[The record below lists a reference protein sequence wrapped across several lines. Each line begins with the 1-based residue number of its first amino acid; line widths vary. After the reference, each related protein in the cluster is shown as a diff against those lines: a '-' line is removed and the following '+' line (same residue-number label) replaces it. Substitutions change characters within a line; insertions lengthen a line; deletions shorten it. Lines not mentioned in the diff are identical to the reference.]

1 MKNLASL
8 SEWGKKVQEWFIG
21 AGLLII
27 ALILFMNVILRYI
40 FGSSIE
46 WAEEFTRYG
55 IVWITFIGASVCIYK
70 GAHLGIDSLLS
81 MLSEKGARYMSSIVL
96 VICVIFSIIFV
107 VLSLTIT
114 LKVAETGQVSSTIGV
129 PIYIIYGVMPF
140 SGILMTINYG
150 AQFWNILRKKEKLL

>member
-1 MKNLASL
+1 MNNLASL
-8 SEWGKKVQEWFIG
+8 SEWGKKFQEWFIG
-21 AGLLII
+21 AGILII
-27 ALILFMNVILRYI
+27 AFILFMNVILRYL

-81 MLSEKGARYMSSIVL
+81 MLSEKGSRFISTLVL
-96 VICVIFSIIFV
+96 LICTIFSIIFV

-129 PIYIIYGVMPF
+129 PIYMIYGVMPF
-140 SGILMTINYG
+140 SGMLMTINYG
-150 AQFWNILRKKEKLL
+150 AQLWDMLRNKEQLI

>member
-1 MKNLASL
+1 MTSML
-8 SEWGKKVQEWFIG
+8 EWGKKIQEWFIG

-27 ALILFMNVILRYI
+27 ALILFINVILRYL

-81 MLSEKGARYMSSIVL
+81 MLSEKGARYTSSIV
-96 VICVIFSIIFV
+96 VFICVIFSIIFV
-107 VLSLTIT
+107 ALSLTIT

-129 PIYIIYGVMPF
+129 PIYMIYGVMPL
-140 SGILMTINYG
+140 SGVLMTLNYG
-150 AQFWNILRKKEKLL
+150 TQLWNIIRKKEKQI

>member
-1 MKNLASL
+1 MTSML
-8 SEWGKKVQEWFIG
+8 EWGKKIQEWFIG

-27 ALILFMNVILRYI
+27 ALILFINVILRYI

-81 MLSEKGARYMSSIVL
+81 MLSQRGSRIISTMVIF
-96 VICVIFSIIFV
+96 ICVIFSIVFV
-107 VLSLTIT
+107 ILSLAIT
-114 LKVAETGQVSSTIGV
+114 LKTAESAQVSSTIGV
-129 PIYIIYGVMPF
+129 PIYLIYGIMPF
-140 SGILMTINYG
+140 SGILMTLNYS
-150 AQFWNILRKKEKLL
+150 AQLWKIIRKKEKQI